1 MSLVLVSRQNRV
13 GILQLNR
20 LQARNALSK
29 DLVDQ
34 LLAALK
40 DLDADADIG
49 AIVITGADTFFSAGA
64 DIKQLGALDLV
75 AAYKENSFQ
84 YFSNTVSAVRK
95 PILAAVNGFA
105 LGGGCE
111 LAMMCDIIYAGDSA
125 SFGLPE
131 IKLGTIPGIGGTQ
144 RLIRAIGKAKAME
157 LILTGGS
164 ISAQEAEKS
173 GLVARVLPPA
183 QVLDAAIQTA
193 QTIAGYSSPVVMMAK
208 EAINQAEELPLQE
221 GIRAERQLYFS
232 TFATADFREGTSAF
246 VEKRK
251 AQFKHC

>member
-1 MSLVLVSRQNRV
+1 MSLVLVSRQSRV

-20 LQARNALSK
+20 PEARNALSK
-29 DLVDQ
+29 DLIDQ

-49 AIVITGADTFFSAGA
+49 AIVITGAATFFSAGA

-75 AAYKENSFQ
+75 NAYKENFYQ
-84 YFSNTVSAVRK
+84 YFNNTVSAVRK

-111 LAMMCDIIYAGDSA
+111 LAMMCDIIYAGESA

-164 ISAQEAEKS
+164 ISAQEAEKN
-173 GLVARVLPPA
+173 GLVARVLPPE
-183 QVLDAAIQTA
+183 QVLDAAVQTA

-232 TFATADFREGTSAF
+232 TFTTTLGKGRALL
-246 VEKRK
+246 
-251 AQFKHC
+251 

>member
-1 MSLVLVSRQNRV
+1 MSLVLVSRQSRV
-13 GILQLNR
+13 GIVQLNR
-20 LQARNALSK
+20 PEARNALSK
-29 DLVDQ
+29 DLIDQ

-49 AIVITGADTFFSAGA
+49 AIVITGAATFFSAGA

-75 AAYKENSFQ
+75 NAYKENFYQ
-84 YFSNTVSAVRK
+84 YFNNTVSAVRK

-111 LAMMCDIIYAGDSA
+111 LAMMCDIIYAGESA

-164 ISAQEAEKS
+164 ISAQEAEKN
-173 GLVARVLPPA
+173 GLVARVLPPE
-183 QVLDAAIQTA
+183 QVLDAAVQTA

-208 EAINQAEELPLQE
+208 EAINLAEELPLQE

-232 TFATADFREGTSAF
+232 TFTTADFREGTSAF
-246 VEKRK
+246 IGKRK